1 MSEDP
6 ESSVKRR
13 WPCGPAA
20 LVAAIVLLLALSSS
34 ASASVRAG
42 LGFSA
47 AKTMKKSLCRVLYT
61 KEGETFLGAF
71 VRSGARRRRFHRKTC
86 GAVARLFSK
95 APSLT
100 TLCPYTR
107 ERKRVQLNAPGCIDF
122 VLRDYFIKYRL
133 KELSHATATSAEITS
148 EAHELKH
155 ATSSLARVVAN
166 QVLYRSP
173 QAVPFLHRF
182 FCSATKCYCNMYN
195 SNACTST
202 ARIYSCSTESQLV
215 RGCAAHEKTTMT
227 GSSGRLTADDYA
239 VEEQQQSQLALW
251 PKVVPSRCTP
261 SLPRV
266 YPCQIILIVLLIIN
280 RDVGTRF
287 SSLCIYTIS
296 VTEQRR
302 TRLKALETLQEP
314 RFSMQPSSSGGLL
327 SENRTKIFQCQAGG
341 NPQPKYR
348 WFKDGQPLTSE
359 LTSEYFYRLHNTRRD
374 DSGIYYCVAT
384 NQVGSIFSE
393 RISFSVV
400 YMGEFEDLSERI
412 VKVQS
417 GDAAVLEMPKIE
429 SHPAPDVIWTTSD
442 GTIPYIIKYATV
454 NQKLIILNAV
464 AHDEGHYRARAHN
477 TQLGKEVNGPFFRL
491 EVTGDSNSE
500 VAPSI
505 VVKPEDTKIIK
516 DQGSAYLH
524 CIANARNLH
533 ELQTIWTKD
542 DIPIEDARITFNF
555 KDSWNRTLILISA
568 NLTYSGV
575 YACHVDLKTGG
586 YPTISASA
594 NVEVLEKPTFRT
606 ELKRVTLSE
615 YGKTVSLHCD
625 AEGVP
630 PPTIQWFRNAEPIQ
644 RLPGSRYSMQED
656 GSLVIKKLKME
667 DSGMFQCLA
676 LNDAG
681 EASSYTWLKAKTS
694 VPIMEVIPKNVT
706 VLDGKDAILPCRAIA
721 APAPNVTWFYNDKT
735 PLEIAGRVQVLE
747 SGDLVIGNTKRS
759 DAGKY
764 TCVRANEAGS
774 TNASAHIS
782 VIVRTQIVQPPV
794 DQSVLLG
801 NTAELKCEVSN
812 DPSVNYDIAW
822 FHNNQVINPSQRVK
836 MHRDGSLEIGAV
848 RASDVGNYTCSIVSS
863 GGNET
868 RTARLSVIELPF
880 APVSVV
886 ASRVEH
892 LSPRSINVTWVPGFD
907 GNSLIKSYIV
917 QRREVPELG
926 PLPDVSLNWITEF
939 SNISANARWVLF
951 DNLKAAAVY
960 QFRVSAENSVGEGP
974 SSEPS
979 NVVVLPQEP
988 PSGPPVGFVGSARS
1002 SSEII
1007 TQWQPPSEEHR
1018 NGHILGYVLR
1028 YKLHG
1033 YNEAPWMIQNITNEA
1048 QKNFLITDL
1057 ITWKDYIVQI
1067 AAYND
1072 KGVGVFTNE
1081 LRIKTK
1087 EGVPEAPP
1095 TDVRVKAI
1103 NSTAVMVWWRPP
1115 NPQKI
1120 NGINQ
1125 GYKLQAWH
1133 GGFSENDEYKTI
1145 TVAPNLF
1152 DPQAEHSAV
1161 MNHLKKYTL
1170 YNITVL
1176 CFTNPG
1182 DGERSDPVPVRT
1194 SEDGPQDGS
1203 PMPPSELSIIRTLSS
1218 VELQWTN
1225 GATGKAPLLGYYI
1238 ETKSK
1243 EEAQKTLEESMAM
1256 DIEDRHESDLE
1267 LYRSRQGAI
1276 ASISNGTLGK
1286 RSTLS
1291 RKPMHPPPPA
1301 VYGKSPPRP
1310 SPASVA
1316 YHSDEE
1322 SLKGYDENPDD
1333 SSVTEKPSEISSTD
1347 SQLRPFSVAECISNT
1362 MELLTS
1368 ERRPRLK
1375 QSHSYYCTRS
1385 PHTQHVRKG
1394 QAAGSSPQNCLL
1406 HVLLHLKK
1414 VMKILA
1420 VLDVVL
1426 EIVNLKKWLR
1436 TSTLKKL
1443 VILVQHIREED
1454 TMHMLIIMT
1463 LNTIMD
1469 QILVMNLA
1477 TRVTLMMTLYF
1488 KAKMNHLILWRNQI
1502 HQVTVTFHSQ
1512 VLAITVILPKG
1523 LFWLN
1528 QDHLVQNL
1536 CGFKIDQVGLK
1547 ILAVDPPTYDYLIK
1561 EYQPADIVD
1570 SADKVES
1577 SKVKPEETS
1586 GSDVS
1591 ASVAS
1596 EVNTENQKDEKS
1608 NEDEDKRS
1616 KTEDGQKSDSK
1627 AETPIPKQES
1637 KAGPAYLAGMKIQQV
1652 VKPIT
1657 ESEEIDITKA
1667 LTTSGR
1673 AFYPKVAKKTRIDEF
1688 LARRTHLKLL
1698 EERRLSQSEK
1708 AREIINQTAMKKTVE
1723 ENDVDGEKLEEN
1735 SVKSKTL
1742 LPAKVINKAISPGTR
1757 DVLAAIGKRIQQVK
1771 TQYTNLTR
1779 LGGKNMACYSKYCN
1793 QANQNLKNKTLLSAQ
1808 TLTPQC
1814 YSPTCLKMN
1823 QLKRDLLILLRKAN
1837 ALNNKT
1843 VPLNSS
1849 ITTTK
1854 PISSPIASVKIS
1866 DKQQSEIK
1874 NEFKSANENEI
1885 KTEVKLDEK
1894 NDIKNEVKSETETEI
1909 KNESNDQIND
1919 ELSNAKKLTNESL
1932 DDKEKL
1938 SISASETDKP
1948 AEKKMKLD
1956 MANPSVWPYPC
1967 PRPLFKTCWL
1977 YRTVGLRSL
1986 AAAALQLRILW
1997 SCIRWDDVNTKP
2009 MSSDGKHQITTDT
2022 EIMSLEILKHRHV
2035 GQFMDKTQ
2043 YLRRKVVI
2051 PLELPKQVREV
2062 TSIRSGL
2069 RKRKRPE
2076 SPQSTEP
2083 QVSEEWVD
2091 EDKLELWEI
2100 KQYGERVEKANAQ
2113 IMTRSRSGGPQTMVI
2128 GNKGNSSFS
2137 SSDHLV
2143 SGKATPEEIK
2153 EKMEQQLRQQRAAHQ
2168 QKRALENLKNLGTPG
2183 TPGTP
2188 VTQLVKVTSNSI
2200 QVTTPPVTPHVPQK
2214 VQILRGP
2221 DGKLQVRG
2229 LLPGQQLVQMPDGK
2243 LHVLNTAQTASLTG
2257 QQSTPTSVATT
2268 PTPNQLTVKK
2278 PVSTI
2283 KLHTTPGKTTPLTA
2297 QSSQIQSD
2305 TATTS
2310 QQNPAQLQQV
2320 IQASQRLKAA
2330 VVNSGNVTTPVTQQK
2345 FVIANTG
2352 QVVQGTQV
2360 LSSPGQVITG
2370 AVNQI
2375 VVNSPVLAQQLASG
2389 KAQLAT
2395 INGQQVILRT
2405 NATGGNLVQLSPGNI
2420 IMRNA
2425 VTPTKTVAAQQ
2436 VTTQTTVSNENPTSS
2451 ISESTTTTVVNSPT
2465 TTTTQATQAPPSTPT
2480 ATPGNV
2486 EASLLQGQPPGTVIK
2501 CVTAQVIQTTQ
2512 GPRIVLQGI
2521 QNANFTPAQLSMVH
2535 HQVKQQLLKAQESA
2549 GNKSVIG
2556 PTKIYLAVQPAPS
2569 TTKPQQIQSPAQND
2583 LAPKSKIVTT
2593 DSVEEKVK
2601 TEPSEVSKP
2610 EVASPNKTKTV
2621 QQDEVQKLN
2630 VANGQQP
2637 VQTPKDSAANAFVVT
2652 PDYIQQTIKN
2662 ALKQENLNPEI
2673 EEKLLQLQR
2682 YQEKQMK
2689 GSDGTTVS
2697 AQSHITPLPTI
2708 SRAPARKRPTPSQNS
2723 TTPTASQVSG
2733 NEKTEWSTE
2742 TPKRRPPPKQE
2753 HREITKKQQEQ
2764 SRMQVLLFRHKELLK
2779 KDILKRRALLEK
2791 ELSIDVQ
2798 KDLSSEIANRTK
2810 AERHKQEE
2818 VKVGSAKRK
2827 ANAQPPQLISPPNKN
2842 RPKKQKTGHNLPT
2855 SNTPSSRMKKEK
2867 LYCLCRTPYDETKF
2881 YVGCDLC
2888 NNWFHGDCV
2897 GITEEMSKTMSE
2909 FVCTE
2914 CRHARDTQELY
2925 CLCKQPYDES
2935 QFYICCDKCQD
2946 WFHGRCVGILQSEAD
2961 NIDEY
2966 VCPNCQRNSSVNFAN
2981 MKNLNIKDVELLKK
2995 LIKQIQTHKS
3005 AWPFMEPVD
3014 PNEAP
3019 DYYKVIKEPMD
3030 LQTIELRINEGVYK
3044 KLSEF
3049 IGDMTK
3055 IFDNCRYYNPKES
3068 PFFKCA
3074 ESLETYF
3081 VNKIKCLREK
3091 FSEAK

>member
-1 MSEDP
+1 MSKDP
-6 ESSVKRR
+6 ESSIKRR
-13 WPCGPAA
+13 RPFGPAA
-20 LVAAIVLLLALSSS
+20 TVAAIVLLLALSSS
-34 ASASVRAG
+34 ASAS
-42 LGFSA
+42 
-47 AKTMKKSLCRVLYT
+47 
-61 KEGETFLGAF
+61 
-71 VRSGARRRRFHRKTC
+71 
-86 GAVARLFSK
+86 
-95 APSLT
+95 
-100 TLCPYTR
+100 
-107 ERKRVQLNAPGCIDF
+107 
-122 VLRDYFIKYRL
+122 
-133 KELSHATATSAEITS
+133 
-148 EAHELKH
+148 
-155 ATSSLARVVAN
+155 
-166 QVLYRSP
+166 
-173 QAVPFLHRF
+173 
-182 FCSATKCYCNMYN
+182 
-195 SNACTST
+195 
-202 ARIYSCSTESQLV
+202 
-215 RGCAAHEKTTMT
+215 
-227 GSSGRLTADDYA
+227 
-239 VEEQQQSQLALW
+239 
-251 PKVVPSRCTP
+251 
-261 SLPRV
+261 
-266 YPCQIILIVLLIIN
+266 
-280 RDVGTRF
+280 
-287 SSLCIYTIS
+287 
-296 VTEQRR
+296 
-302 TRLKALETLQEP
+302 ETLQEP

-429 SHPAPDVIWTTSD
+429 SHPAPDVIWTTTD

-681 EASSYTWLKAKTS
+681 EASSYTWLKAKKRIDTAVKERFRRRAAGYGIVAVRQYDQHFAFSKYQEPS

-721 APAPNVTWFYNDKT
+721 APAPNVTWFYNDKM

-801 NTAELKCEVSN
+801 NTAELKCEVSS

-907 GNSLIKSYIV
+907 GNSPIKSYII

-926 PLPDVSLNWITEF
+926 PLPDVSLNWITEY
-939 SNISANARWVLF
+939 SNISANLRWVLF

-979 NVVVLPQEP
+979 NIVVLPQEP

-1194 SEDGPQDGS
+1194 SEDVPSKVENLQFLNISDRALTVKWRAPKEINGILIVYQLKYMIKDRPDSLKVLNLTADTLSTKIEHLQATTHYTFEVLAWTSKGAGEPSIATIQSGVEPVLPQPPTKLALSNIDAFSIVLQFTPGFNGNASISKWTVQAQTTRNTTWHTISEIYDDPDARKIIVDNLTPFMQYKLRLIANNVVGPSEPSEPTKEFQTIQAPPSHPPSNVTVRAMSATELRVRWIPLQQVEWYGNPRGYNITYTHVRTNSSKSISIEDHTANSYVLENMEEFALYEVVMYAYNDVGSSVNSPKAIERTRESVPSQGPINVEANATSSTTIVVKWGEVPIDHQNGQIEGYKVYYRASSRTPFQHKNIPNNSTFTTTLTELRKYVQYHIQVLAFTRLGEGALSMPPVRVQTFEDVPGPPSNVSLPDVSFNTARIIWDTPEDPNGEILAFKVMFHPNGTQNHIFSKEFSSTTRTFTAINLEPERYYMFSVSAQSRLGWGKTAYALVLTTNNRERPQPPSVPHVSKSQIQSRQITFSWTPGRDGFAPLRYYTVQQSENSGPFQTIPERVDPSLTSYTANSLKPYTLYQFRIQATNDIGPSDWSAESIQVKTLPAAPSRGVTGLKVVPITTSSIEVHWNSIDEANWSGDYQTGGYRVFYQPVADFPLPEPPKEEVMGINATNITLTNLDEDKNYEVFVVPFNSEGEGPQSLPVTVYVGEAIPTGEPQEVTAKSVSSTEVVLKWKPPQVNMQNGQLLGYKIFYLVTDSPQQMEKKQEEETEVVPASYLSHSLVFLDKFTQYRIQVLAFNPAGDGPRSPPITVRTAEDIPGPPQNLSFSDITLTSLRVSWDPPKMRNGEIVGYVVSYKTSEQNDRFSKQVRQKVTDTSLLIQSLEKEAMYTFMVQAETIDLGPPISGNVTTGPQDGS

-1243 EEAQKTLEESMAM
+1243 DDNQWQIVAKTNTGMLTEYSISFQTLLPSTSYVFRVIAYNRFGISCPALSPDPILTPSKLHSEYSYMKHHPFYRQTWFMVSLAAASVVIIIMVVAILCVKSKSYKYKQEAQKTLEESMAM

-1347 SQLRPFSVAECISNT
+1347 SQ
-1362 MELLTS
+1362 
-1368 ERRPRLK
+1368 
-1375 QSHSYYCTRS
+1375 
-1385 PHTQHVRKG
+1385 
-1394 QAAGSSPQNCLL
+1394 
-1406 HVLLHLKK
+1406 
-1414 VMKILA
+1414 
-1420 VLDVVL
+1420 
-1426 EIVNLKKWLR
+1426 
-1436 TSTLKKL
+1436 
-1443 VILVQHIREED
+1443 
-1454 TMHMLIIMT
+1454 
-1463 LNTIMD
+1463 
-1469 QILVMNLA
+1469 
-1477 TRVTLMMTLYF
+1477 
-1488 KAKMNHLILWRNQI
+1488 
-1502 HQVTVTFHSQ
+1502 
-1512 VLAITVILPKG
+1512 
-1523 LFWLN
+1523 
-1528 QDHLVQNL
+1528 
-1536 CGFKIDQVGLK
+1536 
-1547 ILAVDPPTYDYLIK
+1547 
-1561 EYQPADIVD
+1561 
-1570 SADKVES
+1570 
-1577 SKVKPEETS
+1577 
-1586 GSDVS
+1586 
-1591 ASVAS
+1591 
-1596 EVNTENQKDEKS
+1596 
-1608 NEDEDKRS
+1608 
-1616 KTEDGQKSDSK
+1616 
-1627 AETPIPKQES
+1627 
-1637 KAGPAYLAGMKIQQV
+1637 
-1652 VKPIT
+1652 
-1657 ESEEIDITKA
+1657 
-1667 LTTSGR
+1667 
-1673 AFYPKVAKKTRIDEF
+1673 
-1688 LARRTHLKLL
+1688 
-1698 EERRLSQSEK
+1698 
-1708 AREIINQTAMKKTVE
+1708 
-1723 ENDVDGEKLEEN
+1723 
-1735 SVKSKTL
+1735 
-1742 LPAKVINKAISPGTR
+1742 
-1757 DVLAAIGKRIQQVK
+1757 
-1771 TQYTNLTR
+1771 
-1779 LGGKNMACYSKYCN
+1779 
-1793 QANQNLKNKTLLSAQ
+1793 
-1808 TLTPQC
+1808 
-1814 YSPTCLKMN
+1814 
-1823 QLKRDLLILLRKAN
+1823 
-1837 ALNNKT
+1837 
-1843 VPLNSS
+1843 
-1849 ITTTK
+1849 
-1854 PISSPIASVKIS
+1854 
-1866 DKQQSEIK
+1866 QQSE
-1874 NEFKSANENEI
+1874 SENES
-1885 KTEVKLDEK
+1885 VQSDPHSFVNHYANV
-1894 NDIKNEVKSETETEI
+1894 NDS
-1909 KNESNDQIND
+1909 
-1919 ELSNAKKLTNESL
+1919 
-1932 DDKEKL
+1932 
-1938 SISASETDKP
+1938 
-1948 AEKKMKLD
+1948 
-1956 MANPSVWPYPC
+1956 
-1967 PRPLFKTCWL
+1967 
-1977 YRTVGLRSL
+1977 
-1986 AAAALQLRILW
+1986 
-1997 SCIRWDDVNTKP
+1997 
-2009 MSSDGKHQITTDT
+2009 
-2022 EIMSLEILKHRHV
+2022 
-2035 GQFMDKTQ
+2035 
-2043 YLRRKVVI
+2043 
-2051 PLELPKQVREV
+2051 
-2062 TSIRSGL
+2062 
-2069 RKRKRPE
+2069 
-2076 SPQSTEP
+2076 
-2083 QVSEEWVD
+2083 
-2091 EDKLELWEI
+2091 
-2100 KQYGERVEKANAQ
+2100 
-2113 IMTRSRSGGPQTMVI
+2113 
-2128 GNKGNSSFS
+2128 
-2137 SSDHLV
+2137 
-2143 SGKATPEEIK
+2143 
-2153 EKMEQQLRQQRAAHQ
+2153 LRQSW
-2168 QKRALENLKNLGTPG
+2168 KR
-2183 TPGTP
+2183 
-2188 VTQLVKVTSNSI
+2188 Q
-2200 QVTTPPVTPHVPQK
+2200 
-2214 VQILRGP
+2214 
-2221 DGKLQVRG
+2221 
-2229 LLPGQQLVQMPDGK
+2229 
-2243 LHVLNTAQTASLTG
+2243 
-2257 QQSTPTSVATT
+2257 
-2268 PTPNQLTVKK
+2268 K
-2278 PVSTI
+2278 PVRNY
-2283 KLHTTPGKTTPLTA
+2283 
-2297 QSSQIQSD
+2297 SSYTDSEPEG
-2305 TATTS
+2305 S
-2310 QQNPAQLQQV
+2310 
-2320 IQASQRLKAA
+2320 A
-2330 VVNSGNVTTPVTQQK
+2330 VVSLNG
-2345 FVIANTG
+2345 G
-2352 QVVQGTQV
+2352 Q
-2360 LSSPGQVITG
+2360 
-2370 AVNQI
+2370 
-2375 VVNSPVLAQQLASG
+2375 
-2389 KAQLAT
+2389 
-2395 INGQQVILRT
+2395 
-2405 NATGGNLVQLSPGNI
+2405 I
-2420 IMRNA
+2420 IMNNMAR
-2425 VTPTKTVAAQQ
+2425 
-2436 VTTQTTVSNENPTSS
+2436 
-2451 ISESTTTTVVNSPT
+2451 
-2465 TTTTQATQAPPSTPT
+2465 
-2480 ATPGNV
+2480 
-2486 EASLLQGQPPGTVIK
+2486 
-2501 CVTAQVIQTTQ
+2501 
-2512 GPRIVLQGI
+2512 
-2521 QNANFTPAQLSMVH
+2521 
-2535 HQVKQQLLKAQESA
+2535 
-2549 GNKSVIG
+2549 
-2556 PTKIYLAVQPAPS
+2556 
-2569 TTKPQQIQSPAQND
+2569 
-2583 LAPKSKIVTT
+2583 
-2593 DSVEEKVK
+2593 
-2601 TEPSEVSKP
+2601 
-2610 EVASPNKTKTV
+2610 
-2621 QQDEVQKLN
+2621 
-2630 VANGQQP
+2630 
-2637 VQTPKDSAANAFVVT
+2637 
-2652 PDYIQQTIKN
+2652 
-2662 ALKQENLNPEI
+2662 
-2673 EEKLLQLQR
+2673 
-2682 YQEKQMK
+2682 
-2689 GSDGTTVS
+2689 
-2697 AQSHITPLPTI
+2697 
-2708 SRAPARKRPTPSQNS
+2708 SRAPLP
-2723 TTPTASQVSG
+2723 G
-2733 NEKTEWSTE
+2733 
-2742 TPKRRPPPKQE
+2742 
-2753 HREITKKQQEQ
+2753 
-2764 SRMQVLLFRHKELLK
+2764 F
-2779 KDILKRRALLEK
+2779 
-2791 ELSIDVQ
+2791 
-2798 KDLSSEIANRTK
+2798 SS
-2810 AERHKQEE
+2810 
-2818 VKVGSAKRK
+2818 
-2827 ANAQPPQLISPPNKN
+2827 
-2842 RPKKQKTGHNLPT
+2842 
-2855 SNTPSSRMKKEK
+2855 
-2867 LYCLCRTPYDETKF
+2867 
-2881 YVGCDLC
+2881 
-2888 NNWFHGDCV
+2888 
-2897 GITEEMSKTMSE
+2897 
-2909 FVCTE
+2909 FV
-2914 CRHARDTQELY
+2914 
-2925 CLCKQPYDES
+2925 
-2935 QFYICCDKCQD
+2935 
-2946 WFHGRCVGILQSEAD
+2946 
-2961 NIDEY
+2961 
-2966 VCPNCQRNSSVNFAN
+2966 
-2981 MKNLNIKDVELLKK
+2981 
-2995 LIKQIQTHKS
+2995 
-3005 AWPFMEPVD
+3005 
-3014 PNEAP
+3014 
-3019 DYYKVIKEPMD
+3019 
-3030 LQTIELRINEGVYK
+3030 
-3044 KLSEF
+3044 
-3049 IGDMTK
+3049 
-3055 IFDNCRYYNPKES
+3055 
-3068 PFFKCA
+3068 
-3074 ESLETYF
+3074 
-3081 VNKIKCLREK
+3081 
-3091 FSEAK
+3091 